1 MRSRPRFSLR
11 GLIVACMIAVGIV
24 ALALDRAL
32 RLALRN
38 AMPWNAQ

>member
-1 MRSRPRFSLR
+1 
-11 GLIVACMIAVGIV
+11 MIAVGIV

-32 RLALRN
+32 RLALRY